1 MKNREKRD
9 TEAQPLGYLSFF
21 VGLIIATALWIVLQN
36 PIDIITGKR
45 SDATANIEDST
56 RQDIAEQGADLFGIL
71 IDNALLFIVVIGVFG
86 LIAYTVYLRRGQGV

>member
-1 MKNREKRD
+1 
-9 TEAQPLGYLSFF
+9 
-21 VGLIIATALWIVLQN
+21 VLQN
-36 PIDIITGKR
+36 PIDIIAGKR
-45 SDATANIEDST
+45 SDATANIKDST